1 MNRLILIVA
10 LMSSGIVVGEEI
22 PFMNAD
28 DQAHYDSHQCSNHK
42 APKGFDIYANIAY
55 VLEYC
60 SSLVSIRDKDHV
72 TGWKLHREAALV
84 VDKIPC
90 DCRYHT
96 HRDNMSYNVYLE
108 VADDLVKV
116 SGVNSHMNQLCGRLS
131 SVVNSSTQQ

>member
-42 APKGFDIYANIAY
+42 TPKGFDTYANIAY

-60 SSLVSIRDKDHV
+60 SSLVSIMLLAGSC
-72 TGWKLHREAALV
+72 TGKLHW
-84 VDKIPC
+84 
-90 DCRYHT
+90 
-96 HRDNMSYNVYLE
+96 S
-108 VADDLVKV
+108 
-116 SGVNSHMNQLCGRLS
+116 
-131 SVVNSSTQQ
+131 